1 MEVRQAAA
9 LHPDSQGQARR
20 SAGRRGNAGRRAR
33 PAARF
38 RRRVLLQGIRR
49 AAPPAPGAGTAQGL
63 RAAGRRDRQV
73 GRRIRIPAARDPLGL
88 PGQHSRTRNRGGCG
102 EADGDL
108 DLQRRARSFRCA
120 QAPLPASSH
129 RLPRTEARGAHR
141 RKPRAWNR
149 EIPAHADRRLHQP
162 GPHSRSEEAAV
173 GQRNHRLGARAGAAA
188 VFGAGSSDR
197 QGHAQRALEIRGR
210 HRDHAAPGDDLRRQ
224 SRTARRVRLGALM
237 REELHRFF
245 RAARGA
251 GVRVSPAES
260 IDAMKAVA
268 DVGFGDRD
276 ILRDTLLLTLA
287 KNQDEKRALG
297 ETFDLFFSQPEVKD
311 EAAPEDA
318 AQGALPDSTSS
329 ETPPGGD
336 AGAPAPQMGELAQML
351 MSRDR
356 NAIAAA
362 MANAASAASLSD
374 IRYFTQRGI
383 FSTRILEALGIERLR
398 DDMDALTATNPA
410 EAERLAAALEALRE
424 NVRDVVSQALLL
436 YGREESENLRN
447 EILRNAPL
455 ARLERRQVEQMKA
468 LIRAIARRLRERYSK
483 PRKRQRRGHLDV
495 RRTLRRNAAW
505 GGIPFLT
512 SWKRRH
518 RDRPKIVALCDVAGS
533 VAQVSDFFL
542 LLIHSLHEVVDDVR
556 SFAFSGH
563 LIEVSDILDTKSPE
577 EAMKEIMS
585 KVGFG
590 SSDYGGSLVDFE
602 KGWIRS
608 VTPKTTVVVLGDA
621 RTNNLDPRA
630 DILRT
635 ISERSKRLVWLNPE
649 GRMAWGWGD
658 SEMPRYAAFCSV
670 VRQCATAKQLERA
683 VSDIV
688 AAYQ

>member
-1 MEVRQAAA
+1 
-9 LHPDSQGQARR
+9 
-20 SAGRRGNAGRRAR
+20 
-33 PAARF
+33 
-38 RRRVLLQGIRR
+38 
-49 AAPPAPGAGTAQGL
+49 
-63 RAAGRRDRQV
+63 
-73 GRRIRIPAARDPLGL
+73 
-88 PGQHSRTRNRGGCG
+88 
-102 EADGDL
+102 
-108 DLQRRARSFRCA
+108 
-120 QAPLPASSH
+120 
-129 RLPRTEARGAHR
+129 
-141 RKPRAWNR
+141 
-149 EIPAHADRRLHQP
+149 
-162 GPHSRSEEAAV
+162 
-173 GQRNHRLGARAGAAA
+173 
-188 VFGAGSSDR
+188 
-197 QGHAQRALEIRGR
+197 
-210 HRDHAAPGDDLRRQ
+210 
-224 SRTARRVRLGALM
+224 M

-268 DVGFGDRD
+268 DVGFADRS

-287 KNQDEKRALG
+287 KSEEEKQALG
-297 ETFDLFFSQPEVKD
+297 DCFDLFFSQPEVREEIPPEHTAESRD
-311 EAAPEDA
+311 SDSGGSETEPGDVAAP
-318 AQGALPDSTSS
+318 
-329 ETPPGGD
+329 PPQLG
-336 AGAPAPQMGELAQML
+336 QLAQML

-362 MANAASAASLSD
+362 MANAASTASLSD

-424 NVRDVVSQALLL
+424 NVRDTVSQALLL
-436 YGREESENLRN
+436 YGREETENLRN

-512 SWKRRH
+512 TWKRRH
-518 RDRPKIVALCDVAGS
+518 RDRPKIVALCDVSGS

-563 LIEVSDILDTKSPE
+563 LIEVSDILDKKSPE
-577 EAMKEIMS
+577 EAMREIMS

-590 SSDYGGSLVDFE
+590 SSDYGGSLADFE
-602 KGWIRS
+602 NGWLQA
-608 VTPKTTVVVLGDA
+608 VTPKTTVIVLGDA

-630 DILRT
+630 DILRR

-658 SEMPRYAAFCSV
+658 SEMPRYATFCSV

>member
-1 MEVRQAAA
+1 
-9 LHPDSQGQARR
+9 
-20 SAGRRGNAGRRAR
+20 
-33 PAARF
+33 
-38 RRRVLLQGIRR
+38 
-49 AAPPAPGAGTAQGL
+49 
-63 RAAGRRDRQV
+63 
-73 GRRIRIPAARDPLGL
+73 
-88 PGQHSRTRNRGGCG
+88 
-102 EADGDL
+102 
-108 DLQRRARSFRCA
+108 
-120 QAPLPASSH
+120 
-129 RLPRTEARGAHR
+129 
-141 RKPRAWNR
+141 
-149 EIPAHADRRLHQP
+149 
-162 GPHSRSEEAAV
+162 
-173 GQRNHRLGARAGAAA
+173 
-188 VFGAGSSDR
+188 
-197 QGHAQRALEIRGR
+197 
-210 HRDHAAPGDDLRRQ
+210 
-224 SRTARRVRLGALM
+224 M

-268 DVGFGDRD
+268 DVGFAERG

-287 KNQDEKRALG
+287 KSQDEKQALG
-297 ETFDLFFSQPEVKD
+297 DCFDLFFSQPEVP
-311 EAAPEDA
+311 EETAPEDA
-318 AQGALPDSTSS
+318 KDSQGADSSPSDNEPDGPDT
-329 ETPPGGD
+329 
-336 AGAPAPQMGELAQML
+336 PAPELGDLAQML

-362 MANAASAASLSD
+362 MAAASNAASLSD

-383 FSTRILEALGIERLR
+383 FSSRILEQLGIERLR
-398 DDMDALTATNPA
+398 DDLDALTATNPGD
-410 EAERLAAALEALRE
+410 AERLAAALEALRE
-424 NVRDVVSQALLL
+424 NVREVVNQALVL
-436 YGREESENLRN
+436 YGREETENLRN

-483 PRKRQRRGHLDV
+483 PRKRQRRGHLDT
-495 RRTLRRNAAW
+495 RKTLRRNAAW
-505 GGIPFLT
+505 GGVPFLT

-518 RDRPKIVALCDVAGS
+518 RDRPKIVAICDVSGS

-556 SFAFSGH
+556 SFAFSGN

-577 EAMKEIMS
+577 DAMTEIMS

-590 SSDYGGSLVDFE
+590 SSDYGGSFVDFE
-602 KGWIRS
+602 KNFLRS
-608 VTPKTTVVVLGDA
+608 VTPKTTVIVLGDA

-658 SEMPRYAAFCSV
+658 SEMPRYSAFCTV
-670 VRQCATAKQLERA
+670 VRQCSTAKQLERA

>member
-1 MEVRQAAA
+1 
-9 LHPDSQGQARR
+9 
-20 SAGRRGNAGRRAR
+20 
-33 PAARF
+33 
-38 RRRVLLQGIRR
+38 
-49 AAPPAPGAGTAQGL
+49 
-63 RAAGRRDRQV
+63 
-73 GRRIRIPAARDPLGL
+73 
-88 PGQHSRTRNRGGCG
+88 
-102 EADGDL
+102 
-108 DLQRRARSFRCA
+108 
-120 QAPLPASSH
+120 
-129 RLPRTEARGAHR
+129 
-141 RKPRAWNR
+141 
-149 EIPAHADRRLHQP
+149 
-162 GPHSRSEEAAV
+162 
-173 GQRNHRLGARAGAAA
+173 
-188 VFGAGSSDR
+188 
-197 QGHAQRALEIRGR
+197 
-210 HRDHAAPGDDLRRQ
+210 
-224 SRTARRVRLGALM
+224 M

-268 DVGFGDRD
+268 DVGFGDRG

-287 KNQDEKRALG
+287 KSQDEKQALG
-297 ETFDLFFSQPEVKD
+297 ECFDLFFSQPEVK
-311 EAAPEDA
+311 EEETAPEDA
-318 AQGALPDSTSS
+318 AESAQRDAAAG
-329 ETPPGGD
+329 ETPSGD
-336 AGAPAPQMGELAQML
+336 AGAPSPELGELAQML
-351 MSRDR
+351 LSRDR

-362 MANAASAASLSD
+362 MANAANAASLSD

-383 FSTRILEALGIERLR
+383 FSTRILESLGIERLR
-398 DDMDALTATNPA
+398 DDLDALRATGPA
-410 EAERLAAALEALRE
+410 EAERLAAALGTLRE
-424 NVRDVVSQALLL
+424 NVREVVNQALLL
-436 YGREESENLRN
+436 YGREESENLRH

-483 PRKRQRRGHLDV
+483 PRKRQRRGHLDI

-505 GGIPFLT
+505 GGVPFLT

-518 RDRPKIVALCDVAGS
+518 RDRPKIVAICDVSGS

-577 EAMKEIMS
+577 AAMGEIMS

-590 SSDYGGSLVDFE
+590 SSDYGGSLLDFE
-602 KGWIRS
+602 KGWIRT
-608 VTPKTTVVVLGDA
+608 VTPKTTVIVLGDA

-630 DILRT
+630 DILRR

>member
-1 MEVRQAAA
+1 
-9 LHPDSQGQARR
+9 
-20 SAGRRGNAGRRAR
+20 
-33 PAARF
+33 
-38 RRRVLLQGIRR
+38 
-49 AAPPAPGAGTAQGL
+49 
-63 RAAGRRDRQV
+63 
-73 GRRIRIPAARDPLGL
+73 
-88 PGQHSRTRNRGGCG
+88 
-102 EADGDL
+102 
-108 DLQRRARSFRCA
+108 
-120 QAPLPASSH
+120 
-129 RLPRTEARGAHR
+129 
-141 RKPRAWNR
+141 
-149 EIPAHADRRLHQP
+149 
-162 GPHSRSEEAAV
+162 
-173 GQRNHRLGARAGAAA
+173 
-188 VFGAGSSDR
+188 
-197 QGHAQRALEIRGR
+197 
-210 HRDHAAPGDDLRRQ
+210 
-224 SRTARRVRLGALM
+224 M

-268 DVGFGDRD
+268 DVGFADRD

-311 EAAPEDA
+311 ETAPEDA
-318 AQGALPDSTSS
+318 ANDAANSATPDATAG
-329 ETPPGGD
+329 ETGES
-336 AGAPAPQMGELAQML
+336 GAPELGELAQML
-351 MSRDR
+351 MSQDR
-356 NAIAAA
+356 SAVAAA
-362 MANAASAASLSD
+362 LANAASAASLSD

-383 FSTRILEALGIERLR
+383 FSTRILNQLGIERLR
-398 DDMDALTATNPA
+398 DDLDALTSTNPA
-410 EAERLAAALEALRE
+410 EAERLAAALTALRE
-424 NVRDVVSQALLL
+424 NVGEIVSQALVL

-483 PRKRQRRGHLDV
+483 PRKRQRRGHLDI

-505 GGIPFLT
+505 GGVPFLT

-518 RDRPKIVALCDVAGS
+518 RDRPQIVALCDVSGS

-577 EAMKEIMS
+577 EAMSEIMS

-602 KGWIRS
+602 KGWIKT
-608 VTPKTTVVVLGDA
+608 VTPKTTVIVLGDA

-630 DILRT
+630 DILRR

>member
-1 MEVRQAAA
+1 
-9 LHPDSQGQARR
+9 
-20 SAGRRGNAGRRAR
+20 
-33 PAARF
+33 
-38 RRRVLLQGIRR
+38 
-49 AAPPAPGAGTAQGL
+49 
-63 RAAGRRDRQV
+63 
-73 GRRIRIPAARDPLGL
+73 
-88 PGQHSRTRNRGGCG
+88 
-102 EADGDL
+102 
-108 DLQRRARSFRCA
+108 
-120 QAPLPASSH
+120 
-129 RLPRTEARGAHR
+129 
-141 RKPRAWNR
+141 
-149 EIPAHADRRLHQP
+149 
-162 GPHSRSEEAAV
+162 
-173 GQRNHRLGARAGAAA
+173 
-188 VFGAGSSDR
+188 
-197 QGHAQRALEIRGR
+197 
-210 HRDHAAPGDDLRRQ
+210 
-224 SRTARRVRLGALM
+224 M

-268 DVGFGDRD
+268 DVGFADRG

-287 KNQDEKRALG
+287 KSQDEKQALG
-297 ETFDLFFSQPEVKD
+297 ECFDLFFRQPEVK
-311 EAAPEDA
+311 EEETAPEDA
-318 AQGALPDSTSS
+318 AESTQRDAAAG
-329 ETPPGGD
+329 ETPSGD
-336 AGAPAPQMGELAQML
+336 AGAPSPELGELAQML
-351 MSRDR
+351 LSRDR

-362 MANAASAASLSD
+362 MANAANAASLSD

-383 FSTRILEALGIERLR
+383 FSTRILESLGIERLR
-398 DDMDALTATNPA
+398 DDLDALTATSPA
-410 EAERLAAALEALRE
+410 EAERLAAALGALRE
-424 NVRDVVSQALLL
+424 NVREVVNQALLL
-436 YGREESENLRN
+436 YGREESENLRH

-483 PRKRQRRGHLDV
+483 PRKRQRRGHLDI

-505 GGIPFLT
+505 GGVPFLT

-518 RDRPKIVALCDVAGS
+518 RDRPKIVAICDVSGS

-542 LLIHSLHEVVDDVR
+542 LLIYSLHEVVDDVR

-563 LIEVSDILDTKSPE
+563 LIEVSDVLDTKSPE
-577 EAMKEIMS
+577 AAMSEIMS

-602 KGWIRS
+602 KGWIRT
-608 VTPKTTVVVLGDA
+608 VTPKTTVIVLGDA

-630 DILRT
+630 DILRR

>member
-1 MEVRQAAA
+1 
-9 LHPDSQGQARR
+9 
-20 SAGRRGNAGRRAR
+20 
-33 PAARF
+33 
-38 RRRVLLQGIRR
+38 
-49 AAPPAPGAGTAQGL
+49 
-63 RAAGRRDRQV
+63 
-73 GRRIRIPAARDPLGL
+73 
-88 PGQHSRTRNRGGCG
+88 
-102 EADGDL
+102 
-108 DLQRRARSFRCA
+108 
-120 QAPLPASSH
+120 
-129 RLPRTEARGAHR
+129 
-141 RKPRAWNR
+141 
-149 EIPAHADRRLHQP
+149 
-162 GPHSRSEEAAV
+162 
-173 GQRNHRLGARAGAAA
+173 
-188 VFGAGSSDR
+188 
-197 QGHAQRALEIRGR
+197 
-210 HRDHAAPGDDLRRQ
+210 
-224 SRTARRVRLGALM
+224 M

-268 DVGFGDRD
+268 DVGFADRG

-287 KNQDEKRALG
+287 KSQDEKQALG
-297 ETFDLFFSQPEVKD
+297 DCFDLFFSQPEVK
-311 EAAPEDA
+311 E
-318 AQGALPDSTSS
+318 
-329 ETPPGGD
+329 ETPPEDENESSDADSTDGEAEQGGEP
-336 AGAPAPQMGELAQML
+336 GAPTPELGELAQML
-351 MSRDR
+351 LSRDR

-362 MANAASAASLSD
+362 MAAASNAASLSD

-383 FSTRILEALGIERLR
+383 FSTRILEQLGIERLR
-398 DDMDALTATNPA
+398 DDLDALTATNPA
-410 EAERLAAALEALRE
+410 EAERLAAALEGLRE
-424 NVRDVVSQALLL
+424 YVRGAVAQALVL
-436 YGREESENLRN
+436 YGREETENLRN

-483 PRKRQRRGHLDV
+483 PRKRQRRGHLDT
-495 RRTLRRNAAW
+495 RKTLRRNAAW
-505 GGIPFLT
+505 GGVPFLT

-518 RDRPKIVALCDVAGS
+518 RDRPKIVAICDVSGS

-563 LIEVSDILDTKSPE
+563 LIEVSDILDSKTPE
-577 EAMKEIMS
+577 EAMSEIMS
-585 KVGFG
+585 KAGFG
-590 SSDYGGSLVDFE
+590 SSDYGGSFRDFE
-602 KGWIRS
+602 KDFMRS
-608 VTPKTTVVVLGDA
+608 VTPKTTVIVLGDA

-688 AAYQ
+688 ASYQ